1 MTKQLLKVEFRY
13 HKIPTSEFGCDSVT
27 KEITI
32 GIYDTLE
39 DAVKKGNEVLATLSK
54 HFQVREKF
62 EVRGFLG
69 SPNKLVTNTC
79 YPTEGIQYFASIET
93 LEFEDDLENTINEVF
108 NTTRKYNRQR
118 NLDKEF

>member
-13 HKIPTSEFGCDSVT
+13 HKIPLSEFACDSVT

-39 DAVKKGNEVLATLSK
+39 DAVKKGNEVLATLAK
-54 HFQVREKF
+54 RFEVREKF
-62 EVRGFLG
+62 AVRGFLG
-69 SPNKLVTNTC
+69 TPNKLVTNTC

-93 LEFEDDLENTINEVF
+93 LEFEDDFEGIISEVF
-108 NTTRKYNRQR
+108 KTTRKYNRQR
-118 NLDKEF
+118 KLNENF